1 MSMTREEAITL
12 LKYRRNII
20 SSVDADWNANEI
32 EAINFA
38 LSALRPVSREQVE
51 KIYPGCSKCLARGDR
66 NVLNDPGAHDFRLK
80 DSALVY
86 WDEQYGWDGPKVLFC
101 PWCGSPLTD
110 EAVEITMRRLEA
122 LNEED

>member
-38 LSALRPVSREQVE
+38 LSALRPVSRERVE
-51 KIYPGCSKCLARGDR
+51 KVWRGEWRLFDDCANEGLYCSQCGKKVYRVEYA
-66 NVLNDPGAHDFRLK
+66 NVKMATR
-80 DSALVY
+80 
-86 WDEQYGWDGPKVLFC
+86 FC
-101 PWCGSPLTD
+101 PNCMSAMTD
-110 EAVEITMRRLEA
+110 EAVDMVMERMEKIK
-122 LNEED
+122 

>member
-1 MSMTREEAITL
+1 MSMTREEATEL
-12 LKYRRNII
+12 LRYRRNLI
-20 SSVDADWNANEI
+20 SSVDMDWCANET
-32 EAINFA
+32 EALNLA
-38 LSALRPVSREQVE
+38 LSALHPVSREQVE
-51 KIYPGCSKCLARGDR
+51 KIYPGCPKCWARGDR

-86 WDEQYGWDGPKVLFC
+86 WDEQYGWEGTKVLFC
-101 PWCGSPLTD
+101 PWCGAPLTD

>member
-51 KIYPGCSKCLARGDR
+51 KRSVRIAVGYLRPDPIRSFVRSAGSVGFPRHRAR
-66 NVLNDPGAHDFRLK
+66 
-80 DSALVY
+80 
-86 WDEQYGWDGPKVLFC
+86 EQKESD
-101 PWCGSPLTD
+101 
-110 EAVEITMRRLEA
+110 
-122 LNEED
+122 

>member
-51 KIYPGCSKCLARGDR
+51 KIYPGCSKCWARGDR

-86 WDEQYGWDGPKVLFC
+86 WDEQYGWEGTKVLFC